1 MMQQQMSLFQ
11 EGGLE
16 QDGGTVDPVSGNEVP
31 VGSAQEEVR
40 DDIPAQLSEGEFVFP
55 ADVVRF
61 IGLEKLMMM
70 RQEAKAGLKRMEE
83 MGQMGNSEEATMPD
97 DLPFTID
104 DLDMEDDPQEMAQG
118 GVMAA
123 NGVFTQPSKF
133 QRTPIVES
141 AQQPAN
147 QPMAD
152 EQATFYNAPTQTT
165 EQQPVASFEDLFGG
179 DVSYGYDELRKYVGP
194 NGEIEYIAFKGGEPL
209 PAYTQKLKELTDK
222 GFTYEDPTKVD
233 EDPTDVRVD
242 TAQVT
247 QKEDREGDST
257 SFENMQQRE
266 NDIQESY
273 RNAIERVMDSKKM
286 SAKEAVQFIK
296 DGNYTVMGKKVPGFL
311 FPDIKLAN
319 QSRNQ
324 KAFEDFSLEIAAQQV
339 ETLRAGGFD
348 DPTETYGDGTS
359 GTDSPIDGTIY
370 RRTLPGTLPGSFT
383 LDSSPFKSLDGSP
396 IGSGMSGST
405 ESAIQQ
411 PAIKPATVSDVPV
424 QKIAGSALVQDPS
437 QIDPASLDKTE
448 TIDDALAKAQKLK
461 EAEEADAAQAKAL
474 AIAKANIKKKEDE
487 AKAVALK
494 EAEEKRMA
502 VETARL
508 NAIAQR
514 EQDKADREDREAAQ
528 RTRDKRTEEQKAE
541 VSRSKREGG
550 QGYVRAKG
558 GLMNKSKKPKKKVM
572 KRGGLASK
580 K

>member
-147 QPMAD
+147 QPRAD

-165 EQQPVASFEDLFGG
+165 EQQPIASFEDLFGG

-257 SFENMQQRE
+257 SFQNMQQRE

-273 RNAIERVMDSKKM
+273 KSAIKTVMDAEGI
-286 SAKEAVQFIK
+286 SAEDAVQFIK
-296 DGNYTVMGKKVPGFL
+296 DGNYKIMGKTVPAFL

-319 QSRNQ
+319 QSRDQQ
-324 KAFEDFSLEIAAQQV
+324 KFIPFGLNEAAIEVRNEIISAEQFNEQGFVDDTGVGSDALGNTTNLKV
-339 ETLRAGGFD
+339 ASPSTTL
-348 DPTETYGDGTS
+348 GT
-359 GTDSPIDGTIY
+359 TNVDSTSI
-370 RRTLPGTLPGSFT
+370 
-383 LDSSPFKSLDGSP
+383 
-396 IGSGMSGST
+396 
-405 ESAIQQ
+405 
-411 PAIKPATVSDVPV
+411 PATVSDFQLGVPMSSQTAASGV
-424 QKIAGSALVQDPS
+424 TGKGIQDPS

-461 EAEEADAAQAKAL
+461 EAEEADAAQARAL
-474 AIAKANIKKKEDE
+474 AIAQANIKKKED
-487 AKAVALK
+487 AVKAVALK

-508 NAIAQR
+508 NAIAAQQQKD
-514 EQDKADREDREAAQ
+514 QDEADREANRAQ
-528 RTRDKRTEEQKAE
+528 AQSEKETGDFGY
-541 VSRSKREGG
+541 SGG
-550 QGYVRAKG
+550 FDLNKG
-558 GLMNKSKKPKKKVM
+558 GIASKKTKKKKVM

>member
-16 QDGGTVDPVSGNEVP
+16 QDGGTVDPVSGNDVP
-31 VGSAQEEVR
+31 VGSSQEEVR

-55 ADVVRF
+55 ADVVRY

-83 MGQMGNSEEATMPD
+83 MGQMGNSEEATIPD

-133 QRTPIVES
+133 KRIPDVGINPPPSENPQQPIV
-141 AQQPAN
+141 
-147 QPMAD
+147 D

-222 GFTYEDPTKVD
+222 GFTYEDPTKVE
-233 EDPTDVRVD
+233 EDPTDVKVD

-247 QKEDREGDST
+247 QKEDKEGDAT
-257 SFENMQQRE
+257 SFKNMQQRE
-266 NDIQESY
+266 NEIQESY
-273 RNAIERVMDSKKM
+273 KNTIRRAMEQGNFDNPMD
-286 SAKEAVQFIK
+286 AVQYIK

-319 QSRNQ
+319 QTRDQ
-324 KAFEDFSLEIAAQQV
+324 EKFQDFSLEIAAQQIADLTTDPRKIST
-339 ETLRAGGFD
+339 TLGGKIITD
-348 DPTETYGDGTS
+348 SDGTVTTGTTQPMSVLNYPEPSQADTDTMIGATKPVVKQIVPEEDKPEPVVSDMPMGSKPLDVSDKEIDEIINYQGES
-359 GTDSPIDGTIY
+359 GNPYLDQFTDSKKGIT
-370 RRTLPGTLPGSFT
+370 T
-383 LDSSPFKSLDGSP
+383 PFDKVVAKN
-396 IGSGMSGST
+396 I
-405 ESAIQQ
+405 
-411 PAIKPATVSDVPV
+411 
-424 QKIAGSALVQDPS
+424 QDPS
-437 QIDPASLDKTE
+437 DIGKQQQIM
-448 TIDDALAKAQKLK
+448 KAVEDRQ
-461 EAEEADAAQAKAL
+461 AEREQNQAKV
-474 AIAKANIKKKEDE
+474 KQ
-487 AKAVALK
+487 
-494 EAEEKRMA
+494 
-502 VETARL
+502 ETAR
-508 NAIAQR
+508 
-514 EQDKADREDREAAQ
+514 EKM
-528 RTRDKRTEEQKAE
+528 QKATPY
-541 VSRSKREGG
+541 RGG
-550 QGYVRAKG
+550 GRYG
-558 GLMNKSKKPKKKVM
+558 GFKAGGIASKKPKKKKVM